1 MLELVVVLHF
11 VVKVENRCAE
21 VFISLILVVN
31 LLEDKATMRW
41 LIPEFLRIRGS
52 PRRGNPHEGKEKL
65 LFPMR
70 SFRIVLVKK

>member
-31 LLEDKATMRW
+31 LLDNAAVCAVVQT
-41 LIPEFLRIRGS
+41 
-52 PRRGNPHEGKEKL
+52 
-65 LFPMR
+65 
-70 SFRIVLVKK
+70 